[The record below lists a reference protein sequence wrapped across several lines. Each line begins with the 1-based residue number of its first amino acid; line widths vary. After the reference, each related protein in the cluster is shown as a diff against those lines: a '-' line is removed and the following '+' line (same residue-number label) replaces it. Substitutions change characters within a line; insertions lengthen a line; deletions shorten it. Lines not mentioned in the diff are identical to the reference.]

1 MSDNIVTLD
10 DYRQSLEILDE
21 YELED
26 SLIIGWTTDSNGDRV
41 LHVSSSTDTKESLW
55 MIELAKKIVESR
67 PPDFRNSNEW
77 AFSYFKKQSW

>member
-1 MSDNIVTLD
+1 MSNNIINLD
-10 DYRQSLEILDE
+10 AYRQSLEILDE

-26 SLIIGWTTDSNGDRV
+26 SLIIGWATDINGDKI

-67 PPDFRNSNEW
+67 PPDCRNSNEW